1 MRKGCVILKKNKKLK
16 KKICLIS
23 SSGGHFEQLLCLRPL
38 SEKNDVFIVTEKT
51 KYNKKDKKINHFV
64 MQVNRKEPLF
74 ILKMFCIFIK
84 SLIIFLIERP
94 DVIISTGVLAAIPML
109 FIGHFFK
116 RKVIYIESFAK
127 ITSPTMTGKLVY
139 KKHIAD
145 RFYVQ
150 WESMKEFY
158 PDAIYLGGIY

>member
-1 MRKGCVILKKNKKLK
+1 MKDKK

-23 SSGGHFEQLLCLRPL
+23 SSGGHFEQLLMLRKL
-38 SEKNDVFIVTEKT
+38 EEEYDIFIVTEKT
-51 KYNKKDKKINHFV
+51 KYNKGDKKIKYFV
-64 MQVNRKEPLF
+64 KQVNRKEIMFIIKMVLILF
-74 ILKMFCIFIK
+74 K
-84 SLIIFLIERP
+84 SLYIYLKEKP

-109 FIGHFFK
+109 FIGHYTK
-116 RKVIYIESFAK
+116 KKVIYIESFAK
-127 ITSPTMTGKLVY
+127 INSPTMTGKLIY

-158 PDAIYLGGIY
+158 PDAICKGGIY

>member
-1 MRKGCVILKKNKKLK
+1 MKEKKN
-16 KKICLIS
+16 KICLIS

-51 KYNKKDKKINHFV
+51 KYNKKDKKIDHYV

-74 ILKMFCIFIK
+74 LIKMLGIFIK
-84 SLIIFLIERP
+84 SLVIFFIEKP
-94 DVIISTGVLAAIPML
+94 DVVISTGVLSAIPML
-109 FIGHFFK
+109 MIGHFFK
-116 RKVIYIESFAK
+116 KKVIYIESFAK
-127 ITSPTMTGKLVY
+127 ITSPTMTGKLIY

-158 PDAIYLGGIY
+158 PNAIYLGGIY

>member
-1 MRKGCVILKKNKKLK
+1 MRM

-23 SSGGHFEQLLCLRPL
+23 SSGGHFEQLLMLKKL
-38 SEKNDVFIVTEKT
+38 EKNYNVFITTEKT
-51 KYNKKDKKINHFV
+51 KYNKNDKKINHYV

-74 ILKMFCIFIK
+74 ILKMGFIFIK
-84 SLIIFLIERP
+84 SLFIYLIEKP
-94 DVIISTGVLAAIPML
+94 DVIISTGVLAAIPMM

-116 RKVIYIESFAK
+116 KKVIYIESFAK
-127 ITSPTMTGKLVY
+127 INSPTMTGNLIY
-139 KKHIAD
+139 NKHIAD

-158 PDAIYLGGIY
+158 PDAICKGGIY